1 MNKLIKNI
9 AVLEPSQIVF
19 EGLSNIISKSG
30 QQFHLLRTDGLSEI
44 QNLAALGKLE
54 LAIINP
60 SQIQNKNKE
69 FFTIKKNHPGIVWV
83 ALIYNFFDQQLLS
96 LFDKTINI
104 TDSAESIAAQIK
116 VLSNSEPHNSGD
128 VEHEQLSER
137 EIDVLKL
144 IVKGF
149 SNKEIADN
157 LNISIHTVISH
168 RKNISQ
174 KTGIKSQSGL
184 TIYAISNKIIL
195 LEDYT
200 KQN

>member
-1 MNKLIKNI
+1 MNKLTKNI

-19 EGLSNIISKSG
+19 EGLSNVLSKSG
-30 QQFHLLRTDGLSEI
+30 QQFHLLRTDDLNEI

-69 FFTIKKNHPGIVWV
+69 FLSVKKNHPGIVWV

-96 LFDKTINI
+96 LFDKVINI
-104 TDSAESIAAQIK
+104 TDSGESIAEQIK
-116 VLSNSEPHNSGD
+116 DLSNSEIHNND

-149 SNKEIADN
+149 SNKEVADN

-195 LEDYT
+195 IEDFA
-200 KQN
+200 K